1 MTNLTIGFASLVV
14 VSCVLIF
21 SPLFRRPKG
30 SADRDVLN
38 KQIFRE
44 RIGELE
50 ESVRDGGETRYASEL
65 TTDLQKSLVADVPVT
80 SSETMEEQAQNSVF
94 SKILLAGSLVLLPL
108 MAFGLYFATGNYQL
122 VNDWEDLKAEVAGA
136 GSNFANPD
144 DEEAQARLKD
154 KTIADVVSV
163 LQASLQQDNE
173 TVEGWRMLATTFA
186 RTENFESALY
196 AMKRG
201 LDMDPKDINSLLTYA
216 QILIA
221 INGGTLTGE
230 SKIILDQVFLQQ
242 PNNATAFS
250 LLGMA
255 HFNARAYPAAIANWE
270 KLLKVGGENEQ
281 MLAIIER
288 SISVAKER
296 MADPHSQSPQQAHSP
311 SQSQPSLP
319 PQHPAIAAAS
329 ESEPVNSVQD
339 KSLDVVVN
347 VDAKLEGLL
356 SPSDTLF
363 VFAKA
368 VSGPPMPLAVFRSKL
383 GEFPVK
389 VHLDD
394 SMAMMPQLKMSKFEQ
409 VNVVARVSKHG
420 SVSAETGDLEG
431 RIESVK
437 LGGSDTLMLVID
449 RVLP

>member
-50 ESVRDGGETRYASEL
+50 ESVVDGGEARYVSGL
-65 TTDLQKSLVADVPVT
+65 TTDLQKSLVADVPVA
-80 SSETMEEQAQNSVF
+80 SSESVEAPVRNSVF
-94 SKILLAGSLVLLPL
+94 SKVLLAASMVLLPL
-108 MAFGLYFATGNYQL
+108 MAFGLYFKTGNYQV
-122 VNDWEDLKAEVAGA
+122 VNDWEGLKAEVTGA
-136 GSNFANPD
+136 GSNFSNPD

-154 KTIADVVSV
+154 KTIAEVVSV
-163 LQASLQQDNE
+163 LQASLQQGNE

-221 INGGTLTGE
+221 INGGTLTAE
-230 SKIILDQVFLQQ
+230 SKVILDQVFLQEA
-242 PNNATAFS
+242 NNATAFS

-255 HFNARAYPAAIANWE
+255 HFNARAYPEAITNWE
-270 KLLKVGGENEQ
+270 KLLNVGGENEQ
-281 MLAIIER
+281 MVAIIER

-296 MADPHSQSPQQAHSP
+296 MADPHSQSPRQTG
-311 SQSQPSLP
+311 SQSQSSLP
-319 PQHPAIAAAS
+319 SRHPAIAAAS
-329 ESEPVNSVQD
+329 ESDSVNSAQD
-339 KSLDVVVN
+339 RSLDVVVN
-347 VDAKLEGLL
+347 IDAKLEGLL

-368 VSGPPMPLAVFRSKL
+368 VSGPPMPLAVFRSGL
-383 GEFPVK
+383 GAFPVN

-394 SMAMMPQLKMSKFEQ
+394 SMAMMPQLKMSKFDQ